1 MVLCDKGYNFLSYVL
16 SLLVND
22 VSLSENLTSE
32 RSFTTSGAAG

>member
-1 MVLCDKGYNFLSYVL
+1 MVLCDKGEIFLSCVL

-32 RSFTTSGAAG
+32 RCSTTSVAAG